1 MNKKLFSMAVLSIV
15 LLSSIGVI
23 PVLAQSVSP
32 VSDFEYDLN
41 GDGTG
46 VVILKYVGKG
56 GDIVIFD
63 SIEDFPVVSVGCGFD
78 NENVKTLETLEI
90 PNSIK
95 SIGSGAFKGCENLIT
110 VIMPSHKIQYGDDSV
125 FVGCKKLSLK
135 SRKMIRN
142 TGYIGGF

>member
-56 GDIVIFD
+56 GDIVILGRMR
-63 SIEDFPVVSVGCGFD
+63 I
-78 NENVKTLETLEI
+78 
-90 PNSIK
+90 
-95 SIGSGAFKGCENLIT
+95 
-110 VIMPSHKIQYGDDSV
+110 
-125 FVGCKKLSLK
+125 
-135 SRKMIRN
+135 
-142 TGYIGGF
+142 

>member
-1 MNKKLFSMAVLSIV
+1 MAVLLAV
-15 LLSSIGVI
+15 LFNSIGVI

-32 VSDFEYDLN
+32 ASDFEYDLN

-46 VVILKYVGKG
+46 VVILKYIGKG
-56 GDIVIFD
+56 GDIVIPD

-78 NENVKTLETLEI
+78 NENVKTLETLEV
-90 PNSIK
+90 PNSVK
-95 SIGSGAFKGCENLIT
+95 SIGAGAFKNCENLIT
-110 VIMPSHKIQYGDDSV
+110 VIMPSHKIRYGDDSV

-135 SRKMIRN
+135 SKKMIRE